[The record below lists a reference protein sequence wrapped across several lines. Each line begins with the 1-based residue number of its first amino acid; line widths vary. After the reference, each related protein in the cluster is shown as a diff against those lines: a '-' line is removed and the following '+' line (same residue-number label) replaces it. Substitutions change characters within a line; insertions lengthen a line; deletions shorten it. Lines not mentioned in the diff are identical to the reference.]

1 MSSNAKYSCNSA
13 AWNHSQTLHWDW
25 IAQANTKEYVHKSHL
40 DIPHVYPLI
49 TLNILYEP
57 LGGCTSMTDTGYM
70 MLHVHNHTWQLL
82 VRNMM
87 TNHGPPT
94 SCGDSPKMVKLCP
107 RLHLQHWTWSQY
119 IQITSSNTKWH
130 QVCHHIYPY
139 HIHIIFNRT
148 SSKELRLLQLLHR
161 HDLRGSCTKLVRGH
175 QKQRGRAGVAKDRD
189 LSCWSLVDP
198 GLRPKDP
205 GRTQFAGGNHGEIGG
220 RSISLNL
227 LESSKMAA
235 KLPMLCD
242 DVPIWMFIY

>member
-1 MSSNAKYSCNSA
+1 MAIVGEEHDDKPWAPNLMWRQPQDGEALPKA
-13 AWNHSQTLHWDW
+13 TP
-25 IAQANTKEYVHKSHL
+25 T
-40 DIPHVYPLI
+40 
-49 TLNILYEP
+49 TLNMEP
-57 LGGCTSMTDTGYM
+57 I
-70 MLHVHNHTWQLL
+70 HTNNIKQ
-82 VRNMM
+82 
-87 TNHGPPT
+87 H
-94 SCGDSPKMVKLCP
+94 KM
-107 RLHLQHWTWSQY
+107 
-119 IQITSSNTKWH
+119 TSSMSP
-130 QVCHHIYPY
+130 HISISYSY
-139 HIHIIFNRT
+139 HIQQDIFQRIEA
-148 SSKELRLLQLLHR
+148 SPLLHR

-198 GLRPKDP
+198 GLWPKDP